1 MSDYG
6 SDKNVDLNIARKM
19 IFANNFMPMSKSNSM
34 QWTYADGTFV
44 QKYARRADHSN
55 IHFKI
60 DRSKLV
66 EL

>member
-6 SDKNVDLNIARKM
+6 SDKKVDLNIARKM
-19 IFANNFMPMSKSNSM
+19 IFGKNFMPMSKSNSM
-34 QWTYADGTFV
+34 QWSYADGTFV

-60 DRSKLV
+60 DPSGLI
-66 EL
+66 E